1 MRDPGWDLTF
11 SAPKSVS
18 VLWSQANLRVRKI
31 IEACIEKA
39 FRKAVDYL
47 EQEAA
52 YCRIGRG
59 GTEKVRAKLTVAAFV
74 HGTSRLTDP
83 QYHIHGLFMNAGLCP
98 DGKHRALS
106 SIDLFRHKM
115 AGGAFFRAGSRICCK
130 RSWASR
136 SCAP

>member
-1 MRDPGWDLTF
+1 M
-11 SAPKSVS
+11 
-18 VLWSQANLRVRKI
+18 LWSQANLRVRKI

-98 DGKHRALS
+98 DGKHRTLS

-115 AGGAFFRAGSRICCK
+115 AGGAFFRAALR
-130 RSWASR
+130 ASAAR
-136 SCAP
+136 GVGRQDRPPRE